1 MTVFHRIWSHKL
13 TRFLTIL
20 LMGVGVALLTFT
32 PYIYR
37 YLTDGVVFSGHGD
50 GFRQMMPFQ
59 MYLYEHFSQFKS
71 FYDHSFGL
79 GGDYVKDLSY
89 YYATSPFVIINFL
102 FVWLSEVIFNSNP
115 SNITYW
121 ASNQL
126 IVAFVKGIATFILAF
141 YFFNYI
147 KLKNYIVFLA
157 SMLYAASTTVIYFNF
172 TWSYY
177 GDLLI
182 FLPLS
187 LLGIERFYKERK
199 IGLFI
204 FAIALTLFS
213 NFYFSYYEA
222 IVILSYFIYRCIF
235 PHAKDIVTRKQQLW
249 MIPIAV
255 ILSTLIAIWG
265 FYTGVSSFLN
275 NDRVSNPYFNFGII
289 TDFAR
294 QKHFFTNGF
303 YITVTIIALI
313 ALLSFKLYR
322 HYYYRLF
329 AIATWVM
336 LIGSLT
342 PLFDSM
348 FNGFSTPERRWVYI
362 FALTTAGLIA
372 LFIQH
377 LSELSLKSYIFAC
390 LPVLIIMGIMQIIVK
405 EQRMSWM
412 GVCLV
417 IMIFIGILLYK
428 KSLFKLKWP
437 SVVLVIL
444 FIIQQA
450 IILEND
456 HVNNVQKYEST
467 VSSMHDSKYK
477 SPALAKKIDK
487 IKQSQ
492 DNPFSRIDYMSQYGL
507 NSPMIYH
514 FNGIAL
520 YSSILDG
527 DILKYYDK
535 TLQINMHTDKNSTY
549 RLLSNRA
556 NLMALWDVNDRI
568 RRPEDKNMPYGF
580 SKHSTIKHSN
590 DESFIHSKNKID
602 YPSAH
607 ITNKVFN
614 KKDLKSPL
622 DKEQA
627 MLQGVVFDQTDAYP
641 TNQQFTPNKN
651 LLAETSTHL
660 VNAKRTHKNKLS
672 VSKDGGGIQYKLP
685 PSIANQYEDL
695 YVEMDVELLGP
706 DKEHNVGVNEYNQH
720 RNNLSYK
727 YRRFVTP
734 ITMRI
739 KSAQDLNIKLSK
751 GTYRFNIKGIYG
763 ENYDVLNKAHKQ
775 LHSVKVSQ
783 NARNYTIEKN
793 KNDEGYLVLPMPYR
807 DGMKAYTDKGKT
819 LLVKQGNGIMTII
832 PVEQGQKTITLK
844 YTPPY
849 TWLLIV
855 ISVIGVVL
863 SFIYTKWIYA
873 KKSK

>member
-13 TRFLTIL
+13 TSFLTIL

-390 LPVLIIMGIMQIIVK
+390 LPVLMIMGIMQIIVK

-819 LLVKQGNGIMTII
+819 LPVKQGNGIMTII
-832 PVEQGQKTITLK
+832 TVEQGQKTITLK

>member
-1 MTVFHRIWSHKL
+1 MFHRIWSHKL

-313 ALLSFKLYR
+313 ALLSFNLYR

-390 LPVLIIMGIMQIIVK
+390 LPVLMIMGIMQIIVK

-819 LLVKQGNGIMTII
+819 LPVKQGNGIMTII

>member
-20 LMGVGVALLTFT
+20 LMGVGVVLLTFT

-390 LPVLIIMGIMQIIVK
+390 LPVLMIMGIMQIIVK

-819 LLVKQGNGIMTII
+819 LPVKQGNGIMTII

>member
-50 GFRQMMPFQ
+50 GFRQMIPFL

-390 LPVLIIMGIMQIIVK
+390 LPVLMIMGIMQIIVK

-520 YSSILDG
+520 YSSIFDG

-819 LLVKQGNGIMTII
+819 LPVKQGNGIMTII

>member
-1 MTVFHRIWSHKL
+1 MFHRIWSHKL

-390 LPVLIIMGIMQIIVK
+390 LPVLMIMGIMQIIVK